1 MRGLPA
7 NIANHANIANEEKM
21 IEGIG
26 ARRGD
31 HEILERD
38 ERGSRVLGDGQ
49 GND

>member
-1 MRGLPA
+1 LP
-7 NIANHANIANEEKM
+7 ANIANEEKM

-38 ERGSRVLGDGQ
+38 ENQRG
-49 GND
+49 